1 MRAVIY
7 TRVSTEGQ
15 EAKGHS
21 LTEQERLCRQFIEL
35 NEWDMVGVYTDTG
48 SGGGIEHRGGYQE
61 LIQDMGE
68 KWDTVVAYKLDR
80 FHRNVMNAIQFAEDI
95 RMAECHLATVS
106 GKIDTTTVHGLFQFQ
121 LFAVLAELRR
131 NEIKERVKMG
141 MQGARAKGL
150 WLGTPPYGY
159 DMSVEVDDAGNRKQR
174 GILVVNPEEAHIVNA
189 MFSIIDKGG
198 DITDIINWCADN
210 GHKSRSGR
218 SVWHRSSIGK
228 ILDRRS
234 LYETGTVMVDGEPVE
249 GVQPSVILGNSHT
262 TEEE

>member
-21 LTEQERLCRQFIEL
+21 LAEQERLCRQFIEI
-35 NEWDMVGVYTDTG
+35 NGWDLVGVYTDTG
-48 SGGGIEHRGGYQE
+48 SGGGIEHREGYQQ
-61 LIQDMGE
+61 LIEDMGD
-68 KWDTVVAYKLDR
+68 KWDTVVAYKIDR
-80 FHRNVMNAIQFAEDI
+80 WHRNVMNAIKFADDL
-95 RMAECHLATVS
+95 RVNGCHLATAT
-106 GKIDTTTVHGLFQFQ
+106 GKVDTTTVHGMFQFQ
-121 LFAVLAELRR
+121 LFAALAEMQR

-159 DMSVEVDDAGNRKQR
+159 DMSVEVDDSGNRKQR
-174 GILVVNPEEAHIVNA
+174 GILVVNPEEALVVRG
-189 MFSIIDKGG
+189 MFSIIDGGG
-198 DITDIINWCADN
+198 DTTDIINWCADN
-210 GHKSRSGR
+210 GHKSRTGR
-218 SVWHRSSIGK
+218 SVWHRSSISK

-234 LYETGTVMVDGEPVE
+234 LYETGTVMVDGEAIS
-249 GVQPSVILGNSHT
+249 GVQPSVLQSNGHT

>member
-21 LTEQERLCRQFIEL
+21 LQEQERLCKQFIEL
-35 NEWDMVGVYTDTG
+35 NEWDLVGIYTDTG
-48 SGGGIEHRGGYQE
+48 SGGGIEQRGGYQE
-61 LIQDMGE
+61 LIETMGE

-80 FHRNVMNAIQFAEDI
+80 FHRNVMNAIKFAEDI
-95 RMAECHLATVS
+95 RIADCHLATVS

-174 GILVVNPEEAHIVNA
+174 GILVINPHESLVVAA

-198 DITDIINWCADN
+198 DTTDIINYCADN
-210 GHKSRSGR
+210 GYKSRSGKT
-218 SVWHRSSIGK
+218 VWHRSSISK

-234 LYETGTVMVDGEPVE
+234 LYESGSVMVDGEPIK
-249 GVQPSVILGNSHT
+249 GVQPSILKSNGHT

>member
-21 LTEQERLCRQFIEL
+21 LAEQERLCKQFIEL
-35 NEWDMVGVYTDTG
+35 NEWELVGIYTDTG
-48 SGGGIEHRGGYQE
+48 SGGGIDHRSGYQE
-61 LIQDMGE
+61 LAKDMGE

-80 FHRNVMNAIQFAEDI
+80 FHRNVMNAIQFADEL
-95 RMAECHLATVS
+95 RVAGCHIATVS
-106 GKIDTTTVHGLFQFQ
+106 GKIDTTSVHGLFQFQ

-159 DMSVEVDDAGNRKQR
+159 DMSVEVDETGNRKQR
-174 GILVVNPEEAHIVNA
+174 GILVVNPEESEVVRA
-189 MFSIIDKGG
+189 MFRIVDGGG
-198 DITDIINWCADN
+198 DITDIINWCAEN

-218 SVWHRSSIGK
+218 AVWHRSSITK
-228 ILDRRS
+228 ILDRRQ
-234 LYETGTVMVDGEPVE
+234 LYETGSVMVDGEPIQ
-249 GVQPSVILGNSHT
+249 GVQPSLLDSNGDT